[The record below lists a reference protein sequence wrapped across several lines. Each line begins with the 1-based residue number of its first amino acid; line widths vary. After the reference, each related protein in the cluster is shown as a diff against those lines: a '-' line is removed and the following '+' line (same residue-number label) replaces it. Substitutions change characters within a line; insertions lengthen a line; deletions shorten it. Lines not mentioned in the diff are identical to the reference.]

1 MFLALS
7 IALIAGLS
15 ASSQTRRR
23 GLTQS
28 TVLSET
34 AGTDGSS
41 RLRHCDLS
49 HISGNIDRVTVH
61 EDVVVARARDGDARA
76 FEQLVRCHQRAMYA
90 VALRILGNPA
100 DAEEAAQDGFVTAW
114 RRLPQFRSDARFSTW
129 LYRIVVNQALSEL
142 RRRARRAGT
151 SVDLSDNDASDQ
163 PVALNTDPYQRSEAS
178 AFLADLRTALA
189 ALPTDLRV
197 CWVLREVE
205 NCSYEEVA
213 TIVGVSLGTARGRI
227 YRARRRLAEMMASWR

>member
-1 MFLALS
+1 MTF
-7 IALIAGLS
+7 
-15 ASSQTRRR
+15 
-23 GLTQS
+23 
-28 TVLSET
+28 
-34 AGTDGSS
+34 
-41 RLRHCDLS
+41 
-49 HISGNIDRVTVH
+49 H
-61 EDVVVARARDGDARA
+61 ENVVVARARDGDARA

-100 DAEEAAQDGFVTAW
+100 DAEEAAQDGFVAAW

-129 LYRIVVNQALSEL
+129 LYRIVVNQAVSEL

-151 SVDLSDNDASDQ
+151 SVDLSDIDASDQ

-178 AFLADLRTALA
+178 ALLAELRAALA

-213 TIVGVSLGTARGRI
+213 TIVGVSLDTARGRI